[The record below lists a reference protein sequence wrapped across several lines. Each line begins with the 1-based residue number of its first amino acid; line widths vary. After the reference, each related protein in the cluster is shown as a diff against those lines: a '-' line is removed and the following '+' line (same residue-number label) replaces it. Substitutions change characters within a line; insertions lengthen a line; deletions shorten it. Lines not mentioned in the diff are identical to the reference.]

1 MSLTFLLQKGGVVYA
16 DSGAIVEIRT
26 SIFQNNAA
34 EEVNIC
40 CCSSFNLFPNFYE

>member
-1 MSLTFLLQKGGVVYA
+1 MFLTFLLQKGGAVDA
-16 DSGAIVEIRT
+16 DSGAIVAIRT

-40 CCSSFNLFPNFYE
+40 CSSFNLFPDFYE